1 MAGYIKEKRGLR
13 ELMAGFFRA
22 MDAKNARD
30 DAVVRADIK
39 QKYGTKVLDKVM
51 PRDRRKKALGARPQP
66 KAAKA
71 LNVPATKLRAHLSGN
86 KDLSA
91 THKRLADYEAVKGV
105 KAIGDYLCG
114 NREFVRLKA
123 CVEVFLKTADPDR
136 FDPSKKTSLAYSAKR
151 DLPSRFFYR
160 DFKDDLAK
168 NLR

>member
-1 MAGYIKEKRGLR
+1 
-13 ELMAGFFRA
+13 
-22 MDAKNARD
+22 
-30 DAVVRADIK
+30 VVRADIK

-86 KDLSA
+86 NDLSA
-91 THKRLADYEAVKGV
+91 THKRLADYEAIKGV
-105 KAIGDYLCG
+105 NALGHHLCG
-114 NREFVRLKA
+114 NRKFVRLKA

-160 DFKDDLAK
+160 DFKKELAK
-168 NLR
+168 NPR